1 MSQFETINPATEEV
15 LAQYTFLKPKA
26 IDALLEKASLAQ
38 KSWAKES
45 IRTRVDKLATLKRI
59 LSQRN
64 EELAQLMT
72 QELGKPITQSRGEI
86 SKCGLLC
93 DYYAKN
99 AEAFLTPDTIPT
111 EYQLSMRTFAPLG
124 LILGIMPW
132 NYPFWQVFRYVIP
145 NLMVGNGVVLK
156 HAPNVT
162 ACALAMA
169 DLFKEAGFI
178 PDLFL
183 TLVIDVPD
191 IAQVIHHPSIRG
203 ITITGSERAGQSVAI
218 EAGRALKKVVLELG
232 GSDPYLILEDA
243 DLDVAAEACVH
254 SRLSNAG
261 QVCIAAKRI
270 LVHKSIESAF
280 TERVMNLARTYIC
293 GDPRGEQTTMGPM
306 ARADLRTMIHEQVQR
321 SIKSGGV
328 CLMGAKIPEGRGY
341 YYPATVLNEVSSDS
355 PAFKEELF
363 GPIICITR
371 IHSESEAI
379 TLANQTP
386 FGLGAAVFSKDIKRA
401 QVIAQQLDV
410 GSCAINTYVASHP
423 ALPFGGTKLSGFGRE
438 LSMEGMREF
447 ANIKTIM
454 VR

>member
-1 MSQFETINPATEEV
+1 MSQFKTINPTTEDIIAE
-15 LAQYTFLKPKA
+15 YTYLKPKA
-26 IDALLEKASLAQ
+26 IDAALEQASLTQ
-38 KSWAKES
+38 QSWAKEP
-45 IRTRVDKLATLKRI
+45 IQMRIKKLMSLKLI
-59 LSQRN
+59 LSQRL

-72 QELGKPITQSRGEI
+72 KELGKPITQSRAEI

-93 DYYAKN
+93 DYYAEN

-111 EYQLSMRTFAPLG
+111 EYQLSQRTFAPLG

-145 NLMVGNGVVLK
+145 NLMAGNGAVLK

-162 ACALAMA
+162 GCALAMES
-169 DLFKEAGFI
+169 LFKEAGFF
-178 PDLFL
+178 PSLFL

-191 IAQVIHHPSIRG
+191 IAQVINHPSIRG
-203 ITITGSERAGQSVAI
+203 VTITGSERAGQSVAM

-243 DLDVAAEACVH
+243 DLDIAAEACVH

-270 LVHKSIESAF
+270 LVHKNIEKAF
-280 TERVMNLARTYIC
+280 TDRIMDLARTYLC
-293 GDPRGEQTTMGPM
+293 GDPRDEKTAMGPM
-306 ARADLRTMIHEQVQR
+306 ARADLRTMLHEQVQR
-321 SIKSGGV
+321 SIKKGAV

-341 YYPATVLNEVSSDS
+341 YYPATVLNQVSADS

-363 GPIICITR
+363 GPVICITR
-371 IHSESEAI
+371 VHSELEAI

-386 FGLGAAVFSKDIKRA
+386 FGLGAAIFSKNIKQARI
-401 QVIAQQLDV
+401 IAEQMDV

-423 ALPFGGTKLSGFGRE
+423 SLPFGGTKLSGFGRE

-447 ANIKTIM
+447 VNIKTIV